1 MPDHDCGIAIPCS
14 SWWRHQWKHIPRYWP
29 FVRVIHRSTAN
40 SPHKGQW
47 RGVLMFSLI
56 CAWINGSINTREA
69 GDLRRHGAH
78 NGVIVM
84 FVSLICVW
92 GTGLRISV
100 VVALIL
106 DKALAS
112 GGEYWIV
119 ILMIIIRWIM
129 FNILWAFHME
139 AIVLFSKQWV
149 HH

>member
-1 MPDHDCGIAIPCS
+1 MCDHDCGIAIPCS
-14 SWWRHQWKHIPRYWP
+14 SWWRHQMETHSALLALYAG
-29 FVRVIHRSTAN
+29 IHRSTAI
-40 SPHKGQW
+40 SPHEGQW
-47 RGVLMFSLI
+47 RGALMFSLI
-56 CAWINGSINTREA
+56 CAWINGSANTRDA

-84 FVSLICVW
+84 CVYLICVW
-92 GTGLRISV
+92 GLGLRVSV

-112 GGEYWIV
+112 GGEYWIF

-139 AIVLFSKQWV
+139 AIELFSKQWV